1 MITRRH
7 LLRAAVLGAVS
18 AVIAAC
24 SGKTKV
30 SGSSTPS
37 NTPTD
42 TTTPTPTGT
51 PTATPSCVVR
61 PALTEG
67 PYFVDERLNRFDIR
81 TDPSDGSTKPG
92 TQLRLVFNV
101 SQISGTSCTT
111 LPGAQVD
118 VWHCDAGGLYSD
130 EAQNGTTGKK
140 FLRGYQVT
148 DANGRAEFLTI
159 MPGWYQGRCVHVHF
173 KIRMLAGSRATYEF
187 TSQLFFDDATLA
199 EVLGQDPYKSRGNP
213 DTPNA
218 SDGIYRQSGGQLT
231 LNAAREGPGFAATF
245 DIGLQTA

>member
-1 MITRRH
+1 MMTRRH
-7 LLRAAVLGAVS
+7 LLRAAAVTAVS

-24 SGKTKV
+24 GGKKKSATP
-30 SGSSTPS
+30 TPS
-37 NTPTD
+37 SSPHD

-51 PTATPSCVVR
+51 ATATPSCVVR

-67 PYFVDERLNRFDIR
+67 PYFVDERLNRSDIR
-81 TDPSDGSTKPG
+81 TDPSNGTTKDGA
-92 TQLRLVFNV
+92 QLRLVFNV
-101 SQISGTSCTT
+101 SQVNGASCTT

-130 EAQNGTTGKK
+130 QAQNNTVGRK

-148 DANGRAEFLTI
+148 DANGRAEFITI
-159 MPGWYQGRCVHVHF
+159 VPGWYQGRAIHIHF
-173 KIRMLAGSRATYEF
+173 KIRMLAGNRATYEF

-199 EVLGQDPYKSRGNP
+199 EVLAKSPYSSRGNP

-218 SDGIYRQSGGQLT
+218 SDGIYQQSGGQLN
-231 LNAAREGPGFAATF
+231 LSLSREGSGYAATF
-245 DIGLQTA
+245 DIGLQTS